1 MSRFKHEGDLHTW
14 ENAISVTFGEHL
26 CARVP
31 SRIRTGESVAVKVP
45 VQCSEISV
53 APRGFEQVT
62 KGCAYLDDQPV
73 GLLADWY
80 LVLTQINFLLF
91 FPGFRHLASDRMS
104 CVLFCAL
111 SVEHKKSILKF
122 T

>member
-1 MSRFKHEGDLHTW
+1 MSRFKLEGDLHTW

-45 VQCSEISV
+45 VQCSEVSV

-80 LVLTQINFLLF
+80 LVLTQINSFSSQAFAILPQIGCPVYSF
-91 FPGFRHLASDRMS
+91 
-104 CVLFCAL
+104 VLFPLNIRKAY
-111 SVEHKKSILKF
+111 
-122 T
+122 